1 MIELAKKGRGFLPAN
16 EAAETF
22 HRKMGDGEIVVFEPV
37 EIRDLVA
44 HRRYFGL
51 MRLIANSCERIE
63 LPSGSFMEIRD
74 EQDASTAIKIC
85 AGYVEWVLDGDGR
98 PAFGIPKS
106 ISFRKMSKS
115 EWIGY
120 WVKVMAVVTERVLPG
135 VPLPTIELEMLKCMG
150 LAR

>member
-1 MIELAKKGRGFLPAN
+1 
-16 EAAETF
+16 
-22 HRKMGDGEIVVFEPV
+22 MGGGEIVVLEAV
-37 EIRDLVA
+37 EIRDIVA

-51 MRLIANSCERIE
+51 MRLIAHHCERIQ
-63 LPSGSFMEIRD
+63 LPSGDYMEIRD

-85 AGYVEWVLDGDGR
+85 AGYVEWVLDGEGR

-106 ISFRKMSKS
+106 ISFRKMSKE
-115 EWIGY
+115 EWETY
-120 WVKVMAVVTERVLPG
+120 WPKVMLVVQERVMHG